1 MRTIRAGVLQSIKVN
16 SDHEFIIKDTIY
28 GTHRIT
34 EPVLIEL
41 LDCPA
46 LARLRGV
53 CQHGITSLLGY
64 GPQVTR
70 YEHSVGAFLLVR
82 KVGGSLEEQIAA
94 LLHDV
99 SHTAL
104 SHVADWALSQPGES
118 YHETNKME
126 YIATTTLPQILTKH
140 GIDHKVFDEDLY
152 PLVERPAPHLCADRL
167 DYTLRDSRVLQD
179 LTHEKAIQVY
189 ETVTAYPDATSPDRI
204 LTLADPQLALALAR
218 AYIATDQ
225 DVWCNPVHLD
235 MYRRVGQVIGDL
247 VRRKILD
254 RDLLYKYPDVE
265 FWRYLAATAEKVGS
279 TVIADIE
286 AEARAYI
293 NQNPDLTPP
302 RSDTLLL
309 PTGAK
314 VRTIDPDVV
323 LQGQAPRPLSVIIPK
338 WGVER
343 RKYVELREAQ
353 REKPSTRGPARH

>member
-1 MRTIRAGVLQSIKVN
+1 MRTFRAGVFQAIEVI
-16 SDHEFIIKDTIY
+16 SDDEFIIRDTIY
-28 GTHRIT
+28 GRHRIT

-46 LARLRGV
+46 LARLREV

-118 YHETNKME
+118 YHETHKQE

-140 GIDHKVFDEDLY
+140 GIDHRVFEEGLY

-167 DYTLRDSRVLQD
+167 DYTLRDTRVLQD
-179 LTHEKAIQVY
+179 LTREKARQVY
-189 ETVTAYPDATSPDRI
+189 ETVTAYPDATSPNRI
-204 LTLADPQLALALAR
+204 LTLSDPQLALALAR
-218 AYIATDQ
+218 AYIATDE
-225 DVWCNPVHLD
+225 DVWCNLVHLD

-247 VRRKILD
+247 VRREILD
-254 RDLLYKYPDVE
+254 PDLLYKYPDAQ
-265 FWRYLAATAEKVGS
+265 FWKYLAEAAEKDGS

-286 AEARAYI
+286 AEARTYI
-293 NQNPDLTPP
+293 DQNPGLAPP
-302 RSDTLLL
+302 RSETLGL

-314 VRTIDPDVV
+314 VRTLDPDVA
-323 LQGQAPRPLSVIIPK
+323 LEGQPPRPLSAIVPE
-338 WGVER
+338 WDVER
-343 RKYVELREAQ
+343 REYLERREAQ
-353 REKPSTRGPARH
+353 RY